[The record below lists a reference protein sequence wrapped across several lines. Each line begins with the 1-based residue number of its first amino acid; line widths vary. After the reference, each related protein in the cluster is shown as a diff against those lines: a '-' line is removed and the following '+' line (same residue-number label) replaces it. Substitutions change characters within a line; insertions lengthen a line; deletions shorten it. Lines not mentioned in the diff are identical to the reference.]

1 MTERITTHHAATWA
15 EFTDLVE
22 SADLDGWAFRGQRES
37 AWPLECR
44 LSRYFRQYVSD
55 REVWIEQEQ
64 RGIRIFRRKAHHFL
78 DEADVLDDTF
88 RCLAIMQHHGAPT
101 RLLDFTKSPYVAA
114 FFALQRAESEAAV
127 WAINTPELHDTGP
140 VDAPELTRQRVHPQR
155 GENMAEYFL
164 SGRHCIVW
172 AGEPYEMNR
181 RLIAQSGT
189 FVVPGVI
196 DRPVEEILAR
206 SYPAPER
213 LLHKITLDPTT
224 VRTEAMRALYRM
236 NITNAT
242 LFPDLDGLARSIAL
256 ELEMRWKARGKVGR

>member
-1 MTERITTHHAATWA
+1 MTASITTHRVRTWS
-15 EFTDLVE
+15 EFVALVE
-22 SADLDGWAFRGQRES
+22 SPSLDGWAFRGQRDS

-44 LSRYFRQYVSD
+44 LSRYFRQFVGD

-78 DEADVLDDTF
+78 DEADELSDTF
-88 RCLAIMQHHGAPT
+88 RCLAVMQHHGAPT
-101 RLLDFTKSPYVAA
+101 RLLDFTKSPYVAC
-114 FFALQRAESEAAV
+114 FFALERAEGEAAV
-127 WAINTPELHDTGP
+127 WAINTPELLEVGP
-140 VDAPELTRQRVHPQR
+140 ALAPGLTRDRVHPQR
-155 GENMAEYFL
+155 DGNLERYFL
-164 SGRHCIVW
+164 SGEHCIVW

-196 DRPVEEILAR
+196 DRPVETILAEA
-206 SYPAPER
+206 YPEPAR
-213 LLHKITLDPTT
+213 LLRKIVLDAPG
-224 VRTEAMRALYRM
+224 VRTDAMRALYRM

-256 ELEMRWKARGKVGR
+256 ELEMRWRAQGGRR